1 MDKKAFFKQFFEIEA
16 NSSLSHAED
25 AYKDFDFALMVS
37 NPIGSEPYIVVFSP
51 VNEKF
56 NHSIILELPQNEHHI
71 NLGWTDIFLIDN
83 KTVRKA
89 NVYQFSNAW
98 KIHEGKRDKIGE
110 GEIGGTKKKLGKR
123 GKKEGIG
130 KNWEK
135 MQKKVQ
141 FLRNFA
147 QFYEILH
154 KFCKFL

>member
-71 NLGWTDIFLIDN
+71 NLGWTDIFLIDK
-83 KTVRKA
+83 KTVRKG
-89 NVYQFSNAW
+89 S
-98 KIHEGKRDKIGE
+98 KRI
-110 GEIGGTKKKLGKR
+110 KLLKL
-123 GKKEGIG
+123 ID
-130 KNWEK
+130 
-135 MQKKVQ
+135 
-141 FLRNFA
+141 
-147 QFYEILH
+147 
-154 KFCKFL
+154 KFLKSNSLIQT